1 MITVEDLITAI
12 EKKNGH
18 SFDQEQKD
26 AILHS
31 GGPLWIIAGP
41 GTGKTEVLVLKV
53 LRLLCCDGID
63 PQSIIVTT
71 FTEKAALNLENR
83 IASGMLYLSTVYPEL
98 TGVNYC
104 QLRIGTI
111 HSLCSDIMQEYRYA
125 PFQNV
130 RLMDEVEQTMF
141 ILQNVSRYVRT
152 NCKGIKEFFFPIV
165 VSDRRFINSDRLWVW
180 TKVLSTL
187 FDRIVEDNLD
197 LSKMK
202 QAGGHWLDLANA
214 FDFYESQLAAQHS
227 CDFAHLQKYF
237 LSFLNTPQGRE
248 FLVGAGQ
255 ADTKPIKAVLVDE
268 YQDTNPIQEQIY
280 FSLAQMS
287 PYNICVV
294 GDDDQALYRFR
305 GGTVDCMINFN
316 TRCKT
321 RFGVE
326 PATIQLSVNHRSNK
340 KIIDWCNT
348 YISSFPVMKQPG
360 ARAPKPALSAV
371 PTNPGFPAAVGFI
384 QANNAANVAQAFA
397 DTVHSLIEHNIIEDY
412 SQCVLILPSSK
423 DSANNAGP
431 YIAALS
437 RNSIP
442 VYNPRAKD
450 FLEHKEVK
458 EFLGA
463 FIAIIDPLL
472 SGMDWSF
479 YPDIYQLVSGW
490 LNSYLAIADNN
501 KALKEYITKSSQVIQ
516 RNTVPQ
522 KHFAEYA
529 AGVLFRILS
538 YEPFCS
544 YQLSPEQDLRLSKI
558 TRIFESFISL
568 NGRTLSADSNN
579 PMQIDRW
586 WLYYFYSSMCGY
598 LSEYQMDDDED
609 DEVICPKGFFPIMTI
624 HQSKGLEFDFVFAG
638 KLGGKVAPDSA
649 HELEEK
655 MSPFKIVAASTSHT
669 LEELAWQDSIRKH
682 FVTYS
687 RAKHAL
693 VLLASTSQ
701 LSKKGNYTASFSFYG
716 GAWIKNNIK
725 PI

>member
-214 FDFYESQLAAQHS
+214 FDYYESQLAAQHS

-237 LSFLNTPQGRE
+237 YE
-248 FLVGAGQ
+248 
-255 ADTKPIKAVLVDE
+255 
-268 YQDTNPIQEQIY
+268 
-280 FSLAQMS
+280 
-287 PYNICVV
+287 
-294 GDDDQALYRFR
+294 
-305 GGTVDCMINFN
+305 
-316 TRCKT
+316 
-321 RFGVE
+321 
-326 PATIQLSVNHRSNK
+326 
-340 KIIDWCNT
+340 
-348 YISSFPVMKQPG
+348 
-360 ARAPKPALSAV
+360 
-371 PTNPGFPAAVGFI
+371 
-384 QANNAANVAQAFA
+384 
-397 DTVHSLIEHNIIEDY
+397 
-412 SQCVLILPSSK
+412 
-423 DSANNAGP
+423 
-431 YIAALS
+431 
-437 RNSIP
+437 
-442 VYNPRAKD
+442 D
-450 FLEHKEVK
+450 FLK
-458 EFLGA
+458 
-463 FIAIIDPLL
+463 
-472 SGMDWSF
+472 
-479 YPDIYQLVSGW
+479 
-490 LNSYLAIADNN
+490 
-501 KALKEYITKSSQVIQ
+501 LKI
-516 RNTVPQ
+516 
-522 KHFAEYA
+522 
-529 AGVLFRILS
+529 LF
-538 YEPFCS
+538 
-544 YQLSPEQDLRLSKI
+544 
-558 TRIFESFISL
+558 
-568 NGRTLSADSNN
+568 
-579 PMQIDRW
+579 
-586 WLYYFYSSMCGY
+586 
-598 LSEYQMDDDED
+598 
-609 DEVICPKGFFPIMTI
+609 
-624 HQSKGLEFDFVFAG
+624 
-638 KLGGKVAPDSA
+638 
-649 HELEEK
+649 
-655 MSPFKIVAASTSHT
+655 
-669 LEELAWQDSIRKH
+669 
-682 FVTYS
+682 
-687 RAKHAL
+687 
-693 VLLASTSQ
+693 
-701 LSKKGNYTASFSFYG
+701 
-716 GAWIKNNIK
+716 
-725 PI
+725 